1 MIIGISGKKQS
12 GKDTVGLILQYFTIP
27 KNERTIS
34 IQEWLEIG
42 STIYKEEIIG
52 DKYLPVKKFAA
63 KLKDISSYLLNVPV
77 SNFEN
82 EQFKESELPEI
93 WKVFKVKYSDGLCTN
108 TKLFNEFQDAYDF
121 FIQCVNIGFLAEEP
135 IEYTLSY
142 RDFLIQFGTDGGR
155 DQVHPNIWVY
165 STFSDYNPNSN
176 WIISDVRFFNELKFI
191 KKFSNRIIRVDRDAA
206 PKVDTITE
214 TQLDNS
220 YQDFDYVIYNNGS
233 IDDLIDN
240 VKLIIE
246 NDTELKPLFYV

>member
-1 MIIGISGKKQS
+1 MIIGISGKSQS

-42 STIYKEEIIG
+42 PTVYTKQVIG
-52 DKYLPVKKFAA
+52 EKYLPIKKFAA
-63 KLKDISSYLLNVPV
+63 KLKDVSSYLLNVPV
-77 SNFEN
+77 SSFEGG
-82 EQFKESELPEI
+82 EFKNSKLPAL
-93 WKVFKVKYSDGLCTN
+93 WKVFVVKYSDGLCTH
-108 TKLFNEFQDAYDF
+108 TKLFPEFQDAYDF

-135 IEYTLSY
+135 VEDLMTF
-142 RDFLIQFGTDGGR
+142 RDFLIRLGTDGGR

-165 STFSDYNPNSN
+165 STFSEYTPDSN
-176 WIISDVRFFNELKFI
+176 WIITDVRFTNELKFI
-191 KKFSNRIIRVDRDAA
+191 KKLSNRIIRVDRDAA
-206 PKVDTITE
+206 PKVDTVSE